1 MIQSFADRDTEELFR
16 KESNRRHATIARVAL
31 HKLIQMNRAC
41 VISDLS
47 VPPGNRLETLMG
59 DLAGYQSIRINAQ
72 WRIIFRWTPNGPANV
87 AITDYH

>member
-1 MIQSFADRDTEELFR
+1 
-16 KESNRRHATIARVAL
+16 
-31 HKLIQMNRAC
+31 MNRAC

-47 VPPGNRLETLMG
+47 VPPGNRLETLKG
-59 DLAGYQSIRINAQ
+59 DLAGYHSIRINAQ